1 MHNLFHIAFKYDFR
15 ISVFLFKN
23 ISQARVNKF
32 PTATA
37 VPGTGLG
44 GGGEGM
50 ASSDLRAD
58 VDCLEAEVTLLRSE
72 NKALRDRRR
81 TLEQRIQTVGTIVF
95 HPPLPPLQLF
105 PHSHLVPFSFR
116 SALSSLIEKDF

>member
-23 ISQARVNKF
+23 FSQARVNKF

-95 HPPLPPLQLF
+95 HPPPLRAPPIIPTF
-105 PHSHLVPFSFR
+105 PPSPTFR
-116 SALSSLIEKDF
+116 SALTSLIEKDF